1 MQKINWILPTINGIC
16 KIQCEWIILQQNCTY
31 HTRSTSPPCLAISAL
46 TLFANLTASSFSILV
61 MGGRYHTSQTTENI
75 KEIYD
80 NLYHPNIIMVQDQGG
95 HHVLWILELWVES
108 RDWTHLKWRLFLF
121 ELRERALIL
130 SDFRVGGGLKWP
142 KNQLTFWISHFKNDS
157 EN

>member
-16 KIQCEWIILQQNCTY
+16 KMQFEWIILQQNCTY

-80 NLYHPNIIMVQDQGG
+80 NLYHPNIRDPKYNYASRSRGSPCALNSGVVSWVTWLNSHKMATFLIWIKGTCINIVQ
-95 HHVLWILELWVES
+95 
-108 RDWTHLKWRLFLF
+108 F
-121 ELRERALIL
+121 
-130 SDFRVGGGLKWP
+130 
-142 KNQLTFWISHFKNDS
+142 
-157 EN
+157 